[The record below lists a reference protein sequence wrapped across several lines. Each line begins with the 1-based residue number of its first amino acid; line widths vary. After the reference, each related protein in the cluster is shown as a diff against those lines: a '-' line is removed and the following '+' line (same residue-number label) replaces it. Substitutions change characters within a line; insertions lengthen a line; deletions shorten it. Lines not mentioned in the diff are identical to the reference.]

1 MRDLA
6 KEAYEACAIGAT
18 GWMRPDPKRGE
29 TLEGFQAVA
38 EISAPALQDAG
49 LIIIQE
55 LHREAQTGHR
65 LVDVIKFMRL
75 R

>member
-6 KEAYEACAIGAT
+6 KDAYENCAIGAT
-18 GWMRPDPKRGE
+18 GWMRPDPRLGE

-49 LIIIQE
+49 LIILQE
-55 LHREAQTGHR
+55 LHRESRSGRR
-65 LVDVIKFMRL
+65 LVDAIKFVRL

>member
-6 KEAYEACAIGAT
+6 KEAYEACAVGAT
-18 GWMRPDPKRGE
+18 GWMRPDRERGE
-29 TLEGFQAVA
+29 TLEAFQAVA

-49 LIIIQE
+49 LISIQE
-55 LHREAQTGHR
+55 LHPENQTGRR
-65 LVDVIKFMRL
+65 LVDAIRFVRL